1 MVHPT
6 TLGLALAAFAGHAA
20 ADCSRDTLLAAADA
34 YMAAQI
40 SGAVAGSAFQKLLDA
55 AATYRQNNK
64 AADLMTGLLSKALT
78 LDHNRTTLDT
88 TQCASYTELV
98 STAGPYVIGTQ
109 LRHSSATDDAA
120 SLITSVDTIVATT
133 GDWAFNA
140 AKTLGYIQPEDWGTL
155 AEADRSPRAVLQAAA
170 DAYLDMWSNST
181 AINAVPWGTPC
192 ARTEGSAHVTPSCKL
207 GAPSSGTAAGK
218 NTDRRYVID
227 ETVGSC
233 NVFCA
238 FGGQMP
244 DSHEFR
250 LIAGKLRLVHTIT
263 V

>member
-1 MVHPT
+1 MVHLRL
-6 TLGLALAAFAGHAA
+6 LGLVLALTGHAV
-20 ADCSRDTLLAAADA
+20 ADCSRDTLEAAAES
-34 YMAAQI
+34 YIAAQTA
-40 SGAVAGSAFQKLLDA
+40 GVVAGSAFAKLLDPA
-55 AATYRQNNK
+55 VVYRQNNK
-64 AADLMTGLLSKALT
+64 PSDATTGIWSKALK
-78 LDHNRTTLDT
+78 LDHNRTILDT
-88 TQCASYTELV
+88 TQCASYTELI
-98 STAGPYVIGTQ
+98 STAGPYVIGVQ
-109 LRHSSATDDAA
+109 LRHASATDAA
-120 SLITSVDTIVATT
+120 SPINLVDSIVATT

-140 AKTLGYIQPEDWGTL
+140 AKTLSYIATEDWGTL
-155 AEADRSPRAVLQAAA
+155 PEADRSPRATLQAAA

-192 ARTEGSAHVTPSCKL
+192 ARTEGSAHVTPSCKS
-207 GAPSSGTAAGK
+207 GAPSGGTAAGK

-233 NVFCA
+233 NAFCA

-250 LIAGKLRLVHTIT
+250 LIDGKLRLVHTIT

>member
-1 MVHPT
+1 MVNIRF
-6 TLGLALAAFAGHAA
+6 LGLALSLVSPVA
-20 ADCSRDTLLAAADA
+20 ADCSRDTLLAAAEA
-34 YMAAQI
+34 YMAVQTA
-40 SGAVAGSAFQKLLDA
+40 GAVAGSDFAKLLDPA
-55 AATYRQNNK
+55 VTYRQNNK
-64 AADLMTGLLSKALT
+64 PSDATTGIWSKALK
-78 LDHNRTTLDT
+78 LDHNRTILDT

-98 STAGPYVIGTQ
+98 ATAGPYVIGVQ
-109 LRHSSATDDAA
+109 LRHASATDAA
-120 SLITSVDTIVATT
+120 SPINLVDSIVATT
-133 GDWAFNA
+133 GDWSFNA
-140 AKTLGYIQPEDWGTL
+140 AKTLSYIATEDWGTL
-155 AEADRSPRAVLQAAA
+155 PEKDRSPRATLQAAA

-192 ARTEGSAHVTPSCKL
+192 ARTEGSMHVTPSCKA
-207 GAPSSGTAAGK
+207 GAPSGGSASSK

-233 NVFCA
+233 NAFCA

-250 LIAGKLRLVHTIT
+250 LVDGKLRLVHTIT

>member
-1 MVHPT
+1 MIKFT
-6 TLGLALAAFAGHAA
+6 ALGLALAALAGQAL

-40 SGAVAGSAFQKLLDA
+40 TGSVSGSAFQKLLDPA
-55 AATYRQNNK
+55 VTYRQNNK
-64 AADLMTGLLSKALT
+64 AADLATGLLSKPLK

-109 LRHSSATDDAA
+109 LRHASATDAA
-120 SLITSVDTIVATT
+120 SLITSVDIIVATT

-140 AKTLGYIQPEDWGTL
+140 AKTLQYITPEDWGTL
-155 AEADRSPRAVLQAAA
+155 AESDRSPRALLQAAA

-192 ARTEGSAHVTPSCKL
+192 ARTEGSAHVTPSCKS
-207 GAPSSGTAAGK
+207 GAPTTGTAAGK